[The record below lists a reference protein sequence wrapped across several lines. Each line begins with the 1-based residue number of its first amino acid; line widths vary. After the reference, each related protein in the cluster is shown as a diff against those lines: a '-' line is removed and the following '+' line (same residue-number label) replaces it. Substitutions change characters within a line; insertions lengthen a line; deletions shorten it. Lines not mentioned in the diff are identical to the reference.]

1 MRDNSLFCQ
10 RNIKLKLKCLR
21 YEVIFNTPEQ
31 LRQMEKTKGQQIAKH
46 NLLISFAEIRQIR
59 QAIVQGN
66 LWELVE
72 QHCHSHPF
80 LLEALRTLYNYSEDL
95 EKYDPPY
102 KKSAFFYSGP
112 ESLKRP
118 EVYRHL
124 KKLDG
129 ISQKKSVLLLPRTR
143 KPYSEHLYGI
153 PLPCYQIKG
162 DEKLQNIPFDDLQ
175 VAIVDVPFG
184 VIPLELDQVYPLAQN
199 RVTC

>member
-1 MRDNSLFCQ
+1 MGCDLFDSAAYILYAEDD
-10 RNIKLKLKCLR
+10 RLLMPNGTIKLENLHEMPCSC
-21 YEVIFNTPEQ
+21 EVCTNYARTVASDGKS
-31 LRQMEKTKGQQIAKH
+31 RRVQQIAKH

-72 QHCHSHPF
+72 QRCRSHPF
-80 LLEALRTLYNYSEDL
+80 LLEALRTLYNYSERSGK
-95 EKYDPPY
+95 KYDPPY

-129 ISQKKSVLLLPRTR
+129 ISQKKSVFTP
-143 KPYSEHLYGI
+143 S
-153 PLPCYQIKG
+153 
-162 DEKLQNIPFDDLQ
+162 
-175 VAIVDVPFG
+175 
-184 VIPLELDQVYPLAQN
+184 
-199 RVTC
+199 